1 MSDET
6 EHLSKTLVFTLS
18 VIIDSDAEKRQ
29 RIALAYQEAEL
40 LVATIPLD
48 NGDARSRI
56 KACVKRFDHYK
67 AAGDVASAGW
77 MLKAIQERVDEQ
89 NLPGWRKLREVIGP
103 WPSRHGTETPVSRP
117 RETLAETCLPR
128 NGEGECDVAGIANG
142 LAAACRSGRGAR
154 QQPQCHR
161 PRRPAFPIAPL
172 SVLFVPPD
180 GHHTWLGLPGANP
193 PAVSHFR
200 S

>member
-67 AAGDVASAGW
+67 GAGDVASAGW
-77 MLKAIQERVDEQ
+77 MLKAIQERVNEQ
-89 NLPGWRKLREVIGP
+89 NLPGWRKLREVIGQATKLLP
-103 WPSRHGTETPVSRP
+103 
-117 RETLAETCLPR
+117 LAIPT
-128 NGEGECDVAGIANG
+128 I
-142 LAAACRSGRGAR
+142 
-154 QQPQCHR
+154 H
-161 PRRPAFPIAPL
+161 
-172 SVLFVPPD
+172 
-180 GHHTWLGLPGANP
+180 
-193 PAVSHFR
+193 
-200 S
+200 